1 LICGKLLKKL
11 IGILYPCIRLLISI
25 FQSIPMS
32 YLAQITSPTLVLSE
46 RITRNNLQRMAI
58 KAKTHGKKLVPH
70 WKTSQSKEVGR
81 WAREYGI
88 TEITCSSI
96 KMAEYLSQEG
106 WERIH
111 IAFPFNV
118 RELPKLNQLAL
129 QQRMSVQVVNP
140 VTATLLAR
148 ELKAPIDFFIEIDA
162 GYGRT
167 GVQFSDTATIDSILS
182 IASGCSHLQFRGF
195 YLHPGHTYYGKDNFK
210 IHQESRDAL
219 KSLKDRYNILYPK
232 LLTRLGDTPGCAVV
246 EDFGE
251 VDELGPGNFVFFD
264 LMQVALGSCRKED
277 IALCLAV
284 PVVDIQHSRK
294 EILIHGGGVHLAK
307 DVLVQADG
315 SKNFGEVVLLHDQ
328 GWTIPKHYSY
338 VKSIS
343 QEHGII
349 QASEELLA
357 SVQVGDLLG
366 ILPVHSCMTADC
378 MGFYLGLDGKIIDHA
393 EGARL

>member
-148 ELKAPIDFFIEIDA
+148 ELRAPIDFFIEIDA

-210 IHQESRDAL
+210 IHQESRNAL

-315 SKNFGEVVLLHDQ
+315 SKNFGEIVLLHDQ

>member
-1 LICGKLLKKL
+1 MICGNPLKKL
-11 IGILYPCIRLLISI
+11 KGILYPCIRLLISTLQI
-25 FQSIPMS
+25 LPMS

-46 RITRNNLQRMAI
+46 GITRNNLQRMAI
-58 KAKTHGKKLVPH
+58 KAKNHGKKLVPH

-118 RELPKLNQLAL
+118 RELPRLNQLAL
-129 QQRMSVQVVNP
+129 RQRMSVQVVNP
-140 VTATLLAR
+140 STATLLAR

-167 GVQFSDTATIDSILS
+167 GVRFSDSATIDSILS
-182 IASGCSHLQFRGF
+182 IASGCSNLEFRGF
-195 YLHPGHTYYGKDNFK
+195 YLHPGHTYYGKDNLK

-219 KSLKDRYNILYPK
+219 KSLKDRYIVKYPK

-264 LMQVALGSCRKED
+264 LMQVGLGSCNKED

-284 PVVDIQHSRK
+284 PVVDIQRSRK

-357 SVQVGDLLG
+357 SIQVGDLLG

>member
-1 LICGKLLKKL
+1 MICGKLLKKL

-118 RELPKLNQLAL
+118 RELPRLNQLAL

-148 ELKAPIDFFIEIDA
+148 ELRAPIDFFIEIDA

-195 YLHPGHTYYGKDNFK
+195 YLHPGHTYYGKDYFK

>member
-1 LICGKLLKKL
+1 MICGKPLKKL
-11 IGILYPCIRLLISI
+11 TGILYPCIRLLISI

-46 RITRNNLQRMAI
+46 GITRNNLQRMAI

-81 WAREYGI
+81 WARDYGI

-148 ELKAPIDFFIEIDA
+148 ELRAPIDFFIEIDA

-315 SKNFGEVVLLHDQ
+315 SKNFGEIVLLHDQ

>member
-1 LICGKLLKKL
+1 MICGKLLKKL

-210 IHQESRDAL
+210 IHQESRNAL

-315 SKNFGEVVLLHDQ
+315 SKNFGEIVLLHDQ

>member
-1 LICGKLLKKL
+1 MICGKLLKKL